1 MSSHPGTGLQ
11 KSKART
17 RSNSNEA
24 TATGHMGGDGGVL
37 GHRQVHLYVLISEV
51 DIN

>member
-11 KSKART
+11 KSKARS
-17 RSNSNEA
+17 RNNSNEA
-24 TATGHMGGDGGVL
+24 TVTVHMVGDGGVL
-37 GHRQVHLYVLISEV
+37 GHGQIHLYVLISEV